1 MVDAVATDGLLAAVV
16 NVATSV
22 GGQRPQVVGPRST
35 GTCQQLPVPQ
45 NGNQVRRCRWK
56 RVKPADGLQ
65 DASPD
70 RPPEGGIIHP
80 QPRQGGPPCS
90 SATYFQCFEDIHP
103 AMLDWQRTFGPGCPE
118 SMWTAPADDGR
129 AGRCHAGHAAR
140 AARRPGTRNSEA
152 SRGAQKPKAAPRHK
166 ESQGSSLPVHQG
178 VNPLSPF
185 RADPGPVRCRRR
197 PGGPP
202 GCPSPAGRG
211 GMLRGPGS
219 RRPGFRVHRRPQ
231 PGR

>member
-35 GTCQQLPVPQ
+35 GACQQLPVPQ

-90 SATYFQCFEDIHP
+90 STTYFQCFEDIHP

-129 AGRCHAGHAAR
+129 AGRCHAGHALR
-140 AARRPGTRNSEA
+140 LPDGQGPGIPRLHVEHRNQRLLPVTRS
-152 SRGAQKPKAAPRHK
+152 HK
-166 ESQGSSLPVHQG
+166 EAAFQFTGE
-178 VNPLSPF
+178 
-185 RADPGPVRCRRR
+185 
-197 PGGPP
+197 
-202 GCPSPAGRG
+202 
-211 GMLRGPGS
+211 
-219 RRPGFRVHRRPQ
+219 
-231 PGR
+231 